1 MPLLVNMIRPW
12 TARQGLDFAPT
23 SDEELLTLLGGTI
36 GKSSMLDSLPG
47 CILKDCLVILLPVVT
62 TIFNLSFE
70 EAVVP
75 QQFKV
80 VVLNPKIKKPL
91 LDHELL
97 SSFRPISNLRF
108 IAKATEKVAA
118 SRLEC
123 HLSDSDLHV
132 LLQSAY
138 KQNTKTALVKVHNDV
153 LRSIDNGERVILL
166 LLDLFAAF
174 DTVDMPYYLVD
185 SRISLTSRG
194 KPFPLSSRT

>member
-1 MPLLVNMIRPW
+1 MPLLVNMIRTW

-47 CILKDCLVILLPVVT
+47 CIVKDCLVILLPVVT

-70 EAVVP
+70 EAAVP

-118 SRLEC
+118 SRLDC
-123 HLSDSDLHV
+123 HLSDF
-132 LLQSAY
+132 
-138 KQNTKTALVKVHNDV
+138 
-153 LRSIDNGERVILL
+153 RS
-166 LLDLFAAF
+166 
-174 DTVDMPYYLVD
+174 T
-185 SRISLTSRG
+185 
-194 KPFPLSSRT
+194 